1 MAQKRSRHPLAG
13 CTILQIVPKLDAGG
27 AERTTIEVAASL
39 AEIGAR
45 ALVASR
51 GGRMVSELQANGGIW
66 LPFPAAT
73 KNPFAMALNMRRLA
87 QLIRN
92 EGVDLVHAR
101 SRAPAW
107 VAYGATWLT
116 KTPFVTTYHGA
127 YSGTGPLKLRYN
139 SVMARGDLVIA
150 NSQFTAREIARLYPE
165 TAQRLW
171 TIPRGVDVRLFDPSK
186 VTSERVNALRRA
198 WQVTP
203 DERIV
208 LLAGRLTPRKGQ
220 KTLIE
225 AARQLMESGLRD
237 TKFILAGDEQG
248 RGGYV
253 KEIDSAIK
261 RAGLAGIVRR
271 SGHCADMPAAMIAAA
286 VAVVPSLE
294 PEPFGRVAAEALAMG
309 TPALVSDQG
318 GLSEIVVV
326 PPDVEPALR
335 TGWRVPAGDP
345 AALAASIR
353 QILALGATAHDQ
365 LSLTARAF
373 AVRHLSIERMCAA
386 TLDAYAALLASS
398 R

>member
-1 MAQKRSRHPLAG
+1 VAQKRSRHPLAG
-13 CTILQIVPKLDAGG
+13 STILQIVPKLDAGG
-27 AERTTIEVAASL
+27 AERATIEIAASL

-51 GGRMVSELQANGGIW
+51 GGRMVSELQAKGGIW

-73 KNPFAMALNMRRLA
+73 KNPIAMVLNIWRLA

-107 VAYGATWLT
+107 VAYGATRLT

-165 TAQRLW
+165 TAKRLR

-225 AARQLMESGLRD
+225 AARQLMELGLRD

-271 SGHCADMPAAMIAAA
+271 SGHCADMPAAMVAAA

-309 TPALVSDQG
+309 TPAVVSDQG
-318 GLSEIVVV
+318 GLGEIVVA
-326 PPDVEPALR
+326 PPDVEPSLR
-335 TGWRVPAGDP
+335 TGWRVPTGDP

-353 QILALGATAHDQ
+353 EILALGATARDQ
-365 LSLTARAF
+365 LSLTTRAF
-373 AVRHLSIERMCAA
+373 AVRHLSIEGMCAA
-386 TLDAYAALLASS
+386 TLEAYAALLASS